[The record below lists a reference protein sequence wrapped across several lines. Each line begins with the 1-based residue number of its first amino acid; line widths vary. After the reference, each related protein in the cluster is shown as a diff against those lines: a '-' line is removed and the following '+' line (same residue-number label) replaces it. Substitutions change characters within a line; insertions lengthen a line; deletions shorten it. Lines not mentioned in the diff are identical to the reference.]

1 MLIAYLGS
9 IRYLPDNKNK
19 MKIKVIVAD
28 DHQLFREGL
37 INLLHSADN
46 IEVIAQAEN
55 GQDAI
60 EKVEAFKPDVLLV
73 DIAMEKI
80 NGIETTQILK
90 EKMPEVKIIAVSMH
104 SDKQYVKGML
114 EAGADGYLL
123 KNCTYRQLTDA
134 VNSVYDGKKFL
145 SEDITE
151 IVINGYLNSNADEND
166 SYSQLSDREK
176 EIFLLFA
183 EGKSTREIGDKL
195 FISVKTV
202 GTHKQNI
209 LEKLDLKT
217 NSDLVKYAL
226 KKGLIQLD

>member
-1 MLIAYLGS
+1 
-9 IRYLPDNKNK
+9 
-19 MKIKVIVAD
+19 
-28 DHQLFREGL
+28 
-37 INLLHSADN
+37 
-46 IEVIAQAEN
+46 
-55 GQDAI
+55 
-60 EKVEAFKPDVLLV
+60 
-73 DIAMEKI
+73 
-80 NGIETTQILK
+80 
-90 EKMPEVKIIAVSMH
+90 
-104 SDKQYVKGML
+104 
-114 EAGADGYLL
+114 
-123 KNCTYRQLTDA
+123 
-134 VNSVYDGKKFL
+134 VYDGKKFL

-151 IVINGYLNSNADEND
+151 IVINGYLNSSADDND

-209 LEKLDLKT
+209 LEKLELKT